1 MKTFSTPYESG
12 IKFFFK
18 NGSLTYALITSANR
32 ILIINI
38 IVHGLVEIWGSVWSQ
53 NLLLIIFF
61 IFEEAIINVENYLF
75 YITNIFSQYIL

>member
-1 MKTFSTPYESG
+1 M
-12 IKFFFK
+12 
-18 NGSLTYALITSANR
+18 TSANW

-38 IVHGLVEIWGSVWSQ
+38 IVDGLVEIWGGVWLQ

-61 IFEEAIINVENYLF
+61 IFKEAIINVENYLF